1 MRILKLRLRNLNSL
15 VGGWEIDFTHPAFS
29 DGIFAITGPT
39 GAGKTTI
46 LDALCL
52 ALYGRTP
59 RLNKVTQ
66 SVNEIM
72 SRHQGE
78 CFAEVEFSVGKEA
91 RRCSWSQ
98 HRSRKKADGELQQP
112 KREISLLNG
121 EILASSV
128 DEVSA
133 EVKRFTG
140 DMDYSQFTR
149 SMLLAQ
155 GDFAAFLKASPND
168 RATILEQ
175 ITGPLYSQISSRVHE
190 RCKTEKERQRQ
201 LQEKADAL
209 RLLTAE
215 DEAVLRLELSKLAEE
230 EVRLKDETERLAAA
244 LAWLDA
250 LAVLRQE
257 LAEISKEQAVLAAER
272 QRFADDEARLG
283 RAEQA
288 VQLEGEHA
296 ALAAL
301 RRQQADDLSAAAA
314 LRHGLP
320 ELEAAL
326 KAADERLVSSGGA
339 LAAAKDAQDRG
350 RVLIAAVRELDFRLQ
365 EKRAGLAKQEE
376 ACSGLRQK
384 NAADLADCGK
394 LEQEL
399 ARVQAGQQESAAYL
413 TEHAADERLLADL
426 TGLCQRLKQ
435 LAELAKRHEAVRLAA
450 AQTEKA
456 AVEAAEF
463 WQSKAEARRS
473 ADEQLAEVQAAR
485 AAAESGL
492 AQLLQGR
499 KPEELRDEQ
508 NALITLTKLLAQ
520 ADALA
525 KEQADLH
532 EQQTANTAAKR
543 VLAETLHTLR
553 QQRDAARQEEEV
565 RRIEADFAKRVL
577 SLEEQ
582 RARLEAGQPCPLCG
596 SPEHPYAQD
605 GGLPLLHQAELT
617 AQAAAAALRQT
628 ENALA
633 QAGQEEVRL
642 EQKAQHLAE
651 RLAEKDTAAQSLQ
664 QQTAGCCAGLDLA
677 PEQAEIERRL
687 AVNRETVQAAEALTD
702 KISLLGKTLEQRKDS
717 CGQAAQAESNAAAAR
732 DKTEEARQRLADEE
746 RGLADDVATKLRA
759 AQTELTIYYSCA
771 ALSLHEIDQTAAALT
786 ARRDAWQRQ
795 QQQHVAAE
803 QKIAGL
809 HTELKVLYAGIEQ
822 RRSQLEQEE
831 PLLQAG
837 RQEAKQLAAERAALF
852 ADKQPEAEEQ
862 RLANAVKAAEQAVSQ
877 AQEEQAGRLKRHDL
891 LVAEIDGKET
901 AVRGRSGLLRTQEEE
916 FARRLLEHAF
926 ADEADWQ
933 TARLPTEQRTSLCA
947 QADELRRRQAGLE
960 LRWQDRADRL
970 AAEEQ
975 KQLATTEQP
984 PERLQQ
990 EHEALSRRRT
1000 ETIQNMGAAQQ
1011 QLAANER
1018 QRGLQSELLRQI
1030 EAQNRECLRWRDLDE
1045 LIGSSKGEKYRNFA
1059 QGLTFEQMVLHSNR
1073 ELARIHSRYL
1083 LLRDPQ
1089 QPLELSVADFEQ
1101 AGEVRSVKN
1110 LSGGESFMVSL
1121 ALALGLSS
1129 MVGGKVESLFLDEGF
1144 GTLDDDALDSALARL
1159 AELRGEG
1166 RLIGVISH
1174 VAALK
1179 ERIAC
1184 QIEAMPGSGGRSLL
1198 KGPGVRR
1205 L

>member
-15 VGGWEIDFTHPAFS
+15 VGGWEIDFTHPAFA

-59 RLNKVTQ
+59 RLDKVTKRG
-66 SVNEIM
+66 NEIM
-72 SRHQGE
+72 SRQSGE
-78 CFAEVEFSVGKEA
+78 CFAEVEFSVGTEA

-98 HRSRKKADGELQQP
+98 GRSRKKADGELQQP
-112 KREISLLNG
+112 KRELSLLNG

-128 DEVSA
+128 SGVEQLV
-133 EVKRFTG
+133 EECTG
-140 DMDYSQFTR
+140 MDFDRFTR

-155 GDFAAFLKASPND
+155 GGFAAFLQASPD
-168 RATILEQ
+168 ERSPILEQ
-175 ITGPLYSQISSRVHE
+175 ITGSTIYSAISMRAHE
-190 RCKTEKERQRQ
+190 RWKRENDRQKLLEEQ
-201 LQEKADAL
+201 AAAF
-209 RLLTAE
+209 RLLSL
-215 DEAVLRLELSKLAEE
+215 DEE
-230 EVRLKDETERLAAA
+230 ETLRQELDRLRGDESGRQTKLTQLAAA
-244 LAWLDA
+244 LAWLKR
-250 LAVLRQE
+250 LAALRQE
-257 LAEISKEQAVLAAER
+257 LAAISREQAGLAAAQEQFAASE
-272 QRFADDEARLG
+272 QRLRLDG
-283 RAEQA
+283 LALLLA
-288 VQLEGEHA
+288 GEHA

-314 LRHGLP
+314 LRRSLP

-326 KAADERLVSSGGA
+326 KAADAQVVSSGGA
-339 LAAAKDAQDRG
+339 LAAAKDAQEQG
-350 RVLIAAVRELDFRLQ
+350 RVLIAAVQKLDFRLQ
-365 EKRAGLAKQEE
+365 EKRAGLKKQEE
-376 ACSGLRQK
+376 ACVNLRQK

-394 LEQEL
+394 LEQDL
-399 ARVQAGQQESAAYL
+399 ARVQEGQRQSAAYL

-463 WQSKAEARRS
+463 WQNKAGARRS
-473 ADEQLAEVQAAR
+473 ADEQFAEVQSAR

-499 KPEELRDEQ
+499 KPEELRHEQ
-508 NALITLTKLLAQ
+508 NALIKLTELLAQ

-525 KEQADLH
+525 KERADLH
-532 EQQTANTAAKR
+532 EQQAANAAAKR
-543 VLAETLHTLR
+543 ALAETLHALR
-553 QQRDAARQEEEV
+553 QHRDAARQEEEV

-596 SPEHPYAQD
+596 SPEHPYAQ
-605 GGLPLLHQAELT
+605 GGLPLLHQAEVT
-617 AQAAAAALRQT
+617 AQAAAVALRQA
-628 ENALA
+628 EAELA
-633 QAGQEEVRL
+633 KSGQEEVRL

-651 RLAEKDTAAQSLQ
+651 RLAEKNTAAQALQ

-687 AVNRETVQAAEALTD
+687 AANREAVQAAEVLSE
-702 KISLLGKTLEQRKDS
+702 KISLLGRTLEQLQAA
-717 CGQAAQAESNAAAAR
+717 CVQAAQAESNAAAAR
-732 DKTEEARQRLADEE
+732 DKAQEARQRLTDEE

-771 ALSLHEIDQTAAALT
+771 ALSLHEIDQIAAALT
-786 ARRDAWQRQ
+786 ARRDTWQRQ
-795 QQQHVAAE
+795 QQQRVAAE

-809 HTELKVLYAGIEQ
+809 HTELKVLHAGIEQ

-831 PLLQAG
+831 PLVQAE
-837 RQEAKQLAAERAALF
+837 RHEAERLAAERAALF

-862 RLANAVKAAEQAVSQ
+862 RLADAVKAAEQAVSQ
-877 AQEEQAGRLKRHDL
+877 AQAAQQRQAQQLHQQRALISSRERAAADRKPELARQEAAFAERLRAHGFADEAVWQAAQLAEAERAALRRQAEELRDRRTQLDERHRDREVRLAEEERLALTDLDQARLEEEQAGLTLASRRTAEQIGSLTQRLADNQER
-891 LVAEIDGKET
+891 
-901 AVRGRSGLLRTQEEE
+901 RGQQSGLLRE
-916 FARRLLEHAF
+916 
-926 ADEADWQ
+926 
-933 TARLPTEQRTSLCA
+933 
-947 QADELRRRQAGLE
+947 
-960 LRWQDRADRL
+960 L
-970 AAEEQ
+970 AAQ
-975 KQLATTEQP
+975 KT
-984 PERLQQ
+984 
-990 EHEALSRRRT
+990 
-1000 ETIQNMGAAQQ
+1000 
-1011 QLAANER
+1011 
-1018 QRGLQSELLRQI
+1018 
-1030 EAQNRECLRWRDLDE
+1030 ECLRWKSLHD
-1045 LIGSSKGEKYRNFA
+1045 LIGSADGKKYRNFA

-1129 MVGGKVESLFLDEGF
+1129 MVGGKV
-1144 GTLDDDALDSALARL
+1144 
-1159 AELRGEG
+1159 
-1166 RLIGVISH
+1166 
-1174 VAALK
+1174 
-1179 ERIAC
+1179 
-1184 QIEAMPGSGGRSLL
+1184 
-1198 KGPGVRR
+1198 
-1205 L
+1205 

>member
-15 VGGWEIDFTHPAFS
+15 VGGWEIDFTHPAFA

-59 RLNKVTQ
+59 RLDKVTKRG
-66 SVNEIM
+66 NEIM
-72 SRHQGE
+72 SRQSGE
-78 CFAEVEFSVGKEA
+78 CSAEVEFSVGKEA

-98 HRSRKKADGELQQP
+98 GRSRKKADGELQQP

-128 DEVSA
+128 GSVEQLV
-133 EVKRFTG
+133 EECTG
-140 DMDYSQFTR
+140 MDFDRFTR

-155 GDFAAFLKASPND
+155 GGFAAFLQASPD
-168 RATILEQ
+168 ERSPILEQ
-175 ITGPLYSQISSRVHE
+175 ITGSTIYSEISIRTHE
-190 RCKTEKERQRQ
+190 RWKRENDRQKQ
-201 LQEKADAL
+201 LEEQAAAF
-209 RLLTAE
+209 RLL
-215 DEAVLRLELSKLAEE
+215 SMEE
-230 EVRLKDETERLAAA
+230 EETLRQNLDRLRSEVRVQGDRLTQLDAALKWLKRLAA
-244 LAWLDA
+244 
-250 LAVLRQE
+250 LRQE
-257 LAEISKEQAVLAAER
+257 LAAISKEQTGLAAAQEQFAASG
-272 QRFADDEARLG
+272 QRLRLDG
-283 RAEQA
+283 LALLLA
-288 VQLEGEHA
+288 GEHA

-301 RRQQADDLSAAAA
+301 RKQQADDLSAAAA
-314 LRHGLP
+314 LRRSLP

-326 KAADERLVSSGGA
+326 KAADAQVVSSGTA
-339 LAAAKDAQDRG
+339 LAAAKAAQEQG
-350 RVLIAAVRELDFRLQ
+350 RVLIAAARELDFRLQ
-365 EKRAGLAKQEE
+365 EKRAALRKQED
-376 ACSGLRQK
+376 ACVNLRQK
-384 NAADLADCGK
+384 NDEALK
-394 LEQEL
+394 ESQQIEQSL

-435 LAELAKRHEAVRLAA
+435 LAELAKRHEAIRLAA

-463 WQSKAEARRS
+463 WQSTAGARRR
-473 ADEQLAEVQAAR
+473 ADEQFAEVQAAR

-499 KPEELRDEQ
+499 KPDELRDEQ
-508 NALITLTKLLAQ
+508 AALIKLTELLAQ

-525 KEQADLH
+525 KERADLH
-532 EQQTANTAAKR
+532 EQQTTNAAAKR
-543 VLAETLHTLR
+543 GLAETLHALR

-577 SLEEQ
+577 SLDEQ

-596 SPEHPYAQD
+596 SPEHPYAQ
-605 GGLPLLHQAELT
+605 GGLPLLHEAELT
-617 AQAAAAALRQT
+617 AQAAAVALRQA
-628 ENALA
+628 EAELA
-633 QAGQEEVRL
+633 KAGQEEVRL

-651 RLAEKDTAAQSLQ
+651 RLAEKNTAAQALQ
-664 QQTAGCCAGLDLA
+664 QQAAGCCAGLDLA

-687 AVNRETVQAAEALTD
+687 AANRETVQAAEALTD
-702 KISLLGKTLEQRKDS
+702 KISQLGRTLEQLQAA
-717 CGQAAQAESNAAAAR
+717 CVQAAQAESNAAAAR
-732 DKTEEARQRLADEE
+732 DKAEEARQRLTDEE

-759 AQTELTIYYSCA
+759 AQTELTLYYGCA

-786 ARRDAWQRQ
+786 VRRDTWQRQ

-803 QKIAGL
+803 QKITAL
-809 HTELKVLYAGIEQ
+809 AADLKVLRAGIEQ
-822 RRSQLEQEE
+822 RHKQLEQEE

-837 RQEAKQLAAERAALF
+837 RQEEARLAAERAALF

-862 RLANAVKAAEQAVSQ
+862 RLADAVKAAEQAVSQ
-877 AQEEQAGRLKRHDL
+877 AQTAQQRQAQQLHQQRVLSSSRERAAADRMPELARQEAAFAERLR
-891 LVAEIDGKET
+891 AG
-901 AVRGRSGLLRTQEEE
+901 G
-916 FARRLLEHAF
+916 F
-926 ADEADWQ
+926 ADEAAWQ
-933 TARLPTEQRTSLCA
+933 AAHLAEAERAAL
-947 QADELRRRQAGLE
+947 RRQAEELRDRRTQLDERHRDREARLAEEEQLALTDLDQARLEAEQAGLTLASRRTAEQIGSLTQRLTDNQERRGQQSGLLLE
-960 LRWQDRADRL
+960 LAV
-970 AAEEQ
+970 Q
-975 KQLATTEQP
+975 KT
-984 PERLQQ
+984 
-990 EHEALSRRRT
+990 
-1000 ETIQNMGAAQQ
+1000 
-1011 QLAANER
+1011 
-1018 QRGLQSELLRQI
+1018 
-1030 EAQNRECLRWRDLDE
+1030 ECLRWKSLHD
-1045 LIGSSKGEKYRNFA
+1045 LIGSADGKKYRNFA

-1073 ELARIHSRYL
+1073 ELARIHNRYL

-1144 GTLDDDALDSALARL
+1144 GTLDDDALDAALARL